1 MILCYIDPELNVS
14 MQPKMT
20 HSRTKRRQQQ
30 HGGMQLGRAIKQR
43 LLAKDI
49 SEVNTIAFLVSVADV
64 RVVWDTSTFSFI
76 FELTLPSGLELLDP
90 FGLPLADSADTLA
103 AYAADTTELGT
114 PVTTFCAKIS
124 FVHDAATHLLKDYHG
139 EMKETT
145 TTVNAYKEA
154 DTQRGLFENLSCQ
167 GTEASFVPD
176 VIAHAILTG
185 DQFRGIFGPSLSS
198 RATSK
203 SPHIFGT
210 PNGIYKWIVEWIES
224 NGIMVDVILM
234 EMMDFE
240 RTAPDVLR
248 TKPFQMIYSLRRK
261 PEYIP
266 AALRMVAEI
275 AVVRG
280 KGIMPHDF
288 HDGNGMTTPDGM
300 QLYLIDW
307 GGLFN
312 LSIRADI
319 DKVLEHFENMC
330 AKSKTTEL
338 EEMQSAVAAT
348 KAIKAKTHEEI
359 RLTRFPCLEDLCRFF
374 QITFVASDRDETIGN
389 LRAKFVADLGARR
402 DFTCNAPDELT
413 VHHALMMVAFVDFMA
428 NRMNSNYPNCQCGN
442 VMSVVYPDQVG
453 TYTSSTGI
461 DVSEFDDF
469 RTFLKKFKVNSLPLP
484 PPLPPPP
491 LPPRPPSNLPVV
503 VKFITEIAGRCSSAA
518 CLQVSELRPSWMQA
532 ARLEVAEAMRL
543 AAERQRLE
551 EERLAAERQRLEEER
566 LAAERQRLEEERL
579 AERQVRAPKAMRK
592 PPKGVVKLAN
602 VPKPEQLKEQAQAQQ
617 AQSHQAQAGVAVPTS
632 WLSKFNPMNWLPWKR
647 KGGTRKQCK
656 QCRPRKCFT
665 KRRHN

>member
-1 MILCYIDPELNVS
+1 
-14 MQPKMT
+14 MQF
-20 HSRTKRRQQQ
+20 
-30 HGGMQLGRAIKQR
+30 GREIKKR
-43 LLAKDI
+43 LLARGM
-49 SEVNTIAFLVSVADV
+49 SEVGIIELLVSVAEDV
-64 RVVWDTSTFSFI
+64 KVVWDTSTYSFI
-76 FELTLPSGLELLDP
+76 FELTLPQSLKLLDP
-90 FGLPLADSADTLA
+90 FGLPLAADTHA
-103 AYAADTTELGT
+103 VYAADAPELGT
-114 PVTTFCAKIS
+114 PVTKVCAKIS
-124 FVHDAATHLLKDYHG
+124 FVYDAANLLKDYHG

-154 DTQRGLFENLSCQ
+154 DTQRWFFENLSCQ

-176 VIAHAILTG
+176 VIAHAILTRV
-185 DQFRGIFGPSLSS
+185 QFKRIFGPSLSS
-198 RATSK
+198 SATSK

-210 PNGIYKWIVEWIES
+210 PNGIYNWIEEWITS

-240 RTAPDVLR
+240 RTAPGVPR
-248 TKPFQMIYSLRRK
+248 TKPFQMIYSLRGK

-312 LSIRADI
+312 LSIQADI

-330 AKSKTTEL
+330 AKSKTTEQ
-338 EEMQSAVAAT
+338 EEMRSAAAVT

-359 RLTRFPCLEDLCRFF
+359 RLARFPCLEDLCRFF

-413 VHHALMMVAFVDFMA
+413 VHHALMMVAFVDFLA

-453 TYTSSTGI
+453 TYASSTGI
-461 DVSEFDDF
+461 DVSEFNDF

-484 PPLPPPP
+484 PPPHPPH
-491 LPPRPPSNLPVV
+491 PPRPPSNLPVV
-503 VKFITEIAGRCSSAA
+503 VKFITEIAGRCSSA
-518 CLQVSELRPSWMQA
+518 CLQVSELRPSWMHKEA
-532 ARLEVAEAMRL
+532 ERMRAEAMRL
-543 AAERQRLE
+543 AE
-551 EERLAAERQRLEEER
+551 EERMRVEAEAMRLAEEER
-566 LAAERQRLEEERL
+566 MRVEAAEAMRL
-579 AERQVRAPKAMRK
+579 AEEARRVKENKAEAASKKRLEFLSK
-592 PPKGVVKLAN
+592 KSSEKSSGVSGERSGVGKQSTSSTPQKALQA
-602 VPKPEQLKEQAQAQQ
+602 AQAVQMQ
-617 AQSHQAQAGVAVPTS
+617 AAEAEAGVAVPGRWYNPKS
-632 WLSKFNPMNWLPWKR
+632 WLAWLSRK

-656 QCRPRKCFT
+656 HRRQRKCFT
-665 KRRHN
+665 KRKHN